1 MKPLGYISNQRTS
14 ALIDGTSI
22 VWFPVPKFD
31 SHSIFNKLLDE
42 DGGEF
47 KIIPESEIV
56 KINQYYEYPL
66 VLSTEVQTR
75 EGKIKITD
83 VLPLGET
90 VIIRKIESEIP
101 FTAFLKPVFNYALYR
116 PIIDEKLN
124 RFINSKGRDC
134 IAFLYQYKGDV
145 KRVNSFSWN
154 FTSGEGYLVVNYAS
168 DSKHGVASK
177 IEKGLEVDFERPF
190 EKTVSFW
197 KSFDFENTK
206 IFPDLYKSSVY
217 LLLSSIYSPSGAS
230 VAAPTTSLP
239 EAEGGSRNWDYR
251 FAWVRDSSL
260 TAEALL
266 DAGYIVEARRIIN
279 FLLSLVN
286 FSTKPFYYPLYTIEG
301 TIPPPEREL
310 KWLSGY
316 KNSRPVRIG
325 NAASTQ
331 IQLDIEGFFLSALYK
346 YIEKTNDL
354 VMLRDVYDKVE
365 HIADWVSENWE
376 LKDAGIWE
384 DRGDPQHYTH
394 SKIMMWVALE
404 KAGKLAEKLGFKDK
418 WKDSREK
425 LRSWIYGNCVYEGYF
440 TRYAGSKDIDSAI
453 LSAPIYNF
461 VEIKDPIFLNTLS
474 KVENELVIDKYFV
487 KRYKSDF
494 MGEAKHPFLLT
505 TLWLARVYIMLG
517 EIEKAR
523 EIIQNIDKLTGSLHL
538 VGEHIDVEKGEFTGN
553 YPQVFVHAELV
564 MTIKELEEK
573 EKENNN
579 NKK

>member
-31 SHSIFNKLLDE
+31 SHSIFNKLLDD

-47 KIIPESEIV
+47 NIIPNSEIV
-56 KINQYYEYPL
+56 KINQYYDSPM
-66 VLSTEVQTR
+66 VLTTEVQTR
-75 EGKIKITD
+75 DGKLKITD
-83 VLPLGET
+83 VIPLGET
-90 VIIRKIESEIP
+90 VIIRKVESEVP
-101 FTAFLKPVFNYALYR
+101 FTVFLKPQFNYALYR
-116 PIIDEKLN
+116 PIIDEKTN

-134 IAFLYQYKGDV
+134 VAFLYQYNSDA
-145 KRVNSFSWN
+145 KRIGPFSWQ
-154 FTSGEGYLVVNYAS
+154 FTSGNGYLVANYSS
-168 DSKHGVASK
+168 DSKHGIMSK
-177 IEKGLEVDFERPF
+177 IKNGLEINFEKPF
-190 EKTVSFW
+190 EKTINFW
-197 KSFDFENTK
+197 KSFDFDDAK
-206 IFPDLYKSSVY
+206 IFPELYKSSVF

-230 VAAPTTSLP
+230 IAAPTTSLP
-239 EAEGGSRNWDYR
+239 EVEGGSRNWDYR

-266 DAGYIVEARRIIN
+266 DAGYVVEARRIIN

-316 KNSRPVRIG
+316 KNSKPVRIG

-365 HIADWVSENWE
+365 HIADWEAENWK
-376 LKDAGIWE
+376 LKDSGIWE

-394 SKIMMWVALE
+394 SKIMMWVALDR
-404 KAGKLAEKLGFKDK
+404 AGKLAQKLGFNDK

-425 LRSWIYGNCVYEGYF
+425 LRSWIYGNCVDEYF
-440 TRYAGSKDIDSAI
+440 VRYPGSKDVDSAI

-461 VEIKDPIFLNTLS
+461 VDVKDPIFLNTLD
-474 KVENELVIDKYFV
+474 KIEKELIVNKYFV

-505 TLWLARVYIMLG
+505 TIWLARVYIMLDKV
-517 EIEKAR
+517 EEAK
-523 EIIQNIDKLTGSLHL
+523 EIIQNIDKFTGNLHL
-538 VGEHIDVEKGEFTGN
+538 VGEHLNPEKGEFAGN

-564 MTIKELEEK
+564 KAINEIIRTQK
-573 EKENNN
+573 
-579 NKK
+579 